1 MRELLRS
8 ISVVVVFSEGPIAL
22 FSRKT
27 VRGLHLPPAR
37 PTRWA
42 LYYALLYFA
51 LPVVA
56 LLALADLALYLLFTD
71 LLGRCYGIF
80 CLFG

>member
-1 MRELLRS
+1 MARR
-8 ISVVVVFSEGPIAL
+8 
-22 FSRKT
+22 RT
-27 VRGLHLPPAR
+27 VRGLHLPPPR

-42 LYYALLYFA
+42 LYYLLLYLG
-51 LPVVA
+51 LPLIG
-56 LLALADLALYLLFTD
+56 LLALLDLALYVLFRE